1 MISLSGMWL
10 RDVIWWVRNRRSVLR
25 ILAVQYCEI
34 ARHAQE
40 MRQVRS
46 EVEYN
51 SLEYSRNLRDL
62 IVRFRIVLETPEH
75 DVRDVLDAAI
85 SDLDDEVARA
95 EEHVIT

>member
-1 MISLSGMWL
+1 MSAVDLFYWIHQRKWL
-10 RDVIWWVRNRRSVLR
+10 QELIGSQARQIFELNRQLDMERL
-25 ILAVQYCEI
+25 Q
-34 ARHAQE
+34 
-40 MRQVRS
+40 
-46 EVEYN
+46 
-51 SLEYSRNLRDL
+51 YSRNLRDL